1 MHFTTLIEENIDEE
15 KVLKNK
21 LTRLSK
27 TEHSLERVFLYTK
40 RIYESLSV
48 PLEEAQNEIQKLRD
62 EVKKHEIIKQVL
74 HAKRSELKLIAKDL
88 EELKWEIEVEFQDK
102 EQQRLERL
110 KTEQNARARRNL
122 IFEASNND

>member
-40 RIYESLSV
+40 RIYESLFV

-74 HAKRSELKLIAKDL
+74 NETLMGQIYQVL
-88 EELKWEIEVEFQDK
+88 V
-102 EQQRLERL
+102 
-110 KTEQNARARRNL
+110 
-122 IFEASNND
+122 ASISSQLGK